1 MAFRKRT
8 FLVGVFLLVLLFS
21 ACSEREEGTK
31 PDPGYDTLIE
41 SGKRAL
47 EVGDGKQAVI
57 FFEEAA
63 RIRPGDSQANLGIG
77 ISIFLQIITFAD
89 EAIDF
94 ATGFGDDGSSETE
107 GEKGDFKRDRD
118 WTYDPERGTGD
129 VIDLF
134 IREIFDEL
142 MDDYVEAM
150 DLALIDPNLIF
161 EVGPIP
167 IVFQSERILLLKGNW
182 EYPDIIFFDV
192 FARLLRTGIDL
203 ALSINLDL
211 NFPLIMDFLLGEK
224 TGLTLQE
231 MADELIVTVHAL
243 LTDPENPDFLL
254 LTEEGAWRMPR
265 SGINLGLALD
275 HLLYALDTVWD
286 PVGPLGYIVQ
296 VDNGI
301 HDPSEPYSYGSQEP
315 LGPEIMNL
323 MPSFMVILE
332 AMKESLWDHTEM
344 DVDPENGNPFDP
356 ALFNLVLQETFLG
369 SFLEIPSKPVDLGAF
384 FLAPDFE
391 GTKEKMVGSLECILD
406 ATGLFDLLGCFF
418 GPQFQ

>member
-1 MAFRKRT
+1 MLAFGGG
-8 FLVGVFLLVLLFS
+8 F
-21 ACSEREEGTK
+21 
-31 PDPGYDTLIE
+31 I
-41 SGKRAL
+41 
-47 EVGDGKQAVI
+47 GDGH
-57 FFEEAA
+57 AA
-63 RIRPGDSQANLGIG
+63 
-77 ISIFLQIITFAD
+77 
-89 EAIDF
+89 
-94 ATGFGDDGSSETE
+94 
-107 GEKGDFKRDRD
+107 
-118 WTYDPERGTGD
+118 
-129 VIDLF
+129 DLLNAF
-134 IREIFDEL
+134 REIFDEL
-142 MDDYVEAM
+142 LDDYVEAM

-167 IVFQSERILLLKGNW
+167 IVFQSETILLLKGNW

-203 ALSINLDL
+203 ALSINLDF

-224 TGLTLQE
+224 TGLTIQE
-231 MADELIVTVHAL
+231 MADELIVTAHAL

-275 HLLYALDTVWD
+275 HLLCALDTVWD

-301 HDPSEPYSYGSQEP
+301 HDPSEPYSYGSVEP

-344 DVDPENGNPFDP
+344 DVDPENDNPFDQ
-356 ALFNLVLQETFLG
+356 ALFNL
-369 SFLEIPSKPVDLGAF
+369 EI
-384 FLAPDFE
+384 DF
-391 GTKEKMVGSLECILD
+391 
-406 ATGLFDLLGCFF
+406 
-418 GPQFQ
+418 